1 MDKRKNSLAAR
12 RSSLWLGLLLIIA
25 LVALSYSGL
34 IEDSAEKTHQ
44 RMLTRALVTFGA
56 ARSLNGIISVVQE
69 TEVALQPAGVGV
81 TLAPGQ
87 FLDPVNDLIERFSWV
102 MLASAASLGI
112 QRLLLEISLW
122 PWMTLVLILSGAAW
136 LAVRTGS
143 LAVGPRALAGRVLL
157 LAIFLRFA
165 VPCVMLASDLV
176 YQVFLDPVY
185 TEASAGLGRAQS
197 ELARLHEQTRSDS
210 EAETGGG
217 LSSWWGRTTDH
228 LRIGERIDDYQALF
242 TRLAENVVQLV
253 AVFVLQ
259 TVLLP
264 LIFLWTLLRLWR
276 QLWRRPAEPV

>member
-1 MDKRKNSLAAR
+1 MDKRKSSSAAR
-12 RSSLWLGLLLIIA
+12 RSSLWLGLLLIVT

-34 IEDSAEKTHQ
+34 IEDSAEQQHQ

-87 FLDPVNDLIERFSWV
+87 ILDPVNDLIERFSWV

-122 PWMTLVLILSGAAW
+122 SWMTLVLVLAGAVW
-136 LAVRTGS
+136 LAVRSGS
-143 LAVGPRALAGRVLL
+143 SGVGPRALAGRVLL

-185 TEASAGLGRAQS
+185 TEASAELGRAQS
-197 ELARLHEQTRSDS
+197 ELARLHEQIRSDG
-210 EAETGGG
+210 EAGNGGG
-217 LSSWWGRTTDH
+217 LSTWWGRTTDH
-228 LRIGERIDDYQALF
+228 LRIGDRIADYRALF
-242 TRLAENVVQLV
+242 ARLAENVVQLV

-264 LIFLWTLLRLWR
+264 LIFLWALLRLWR
-276 QLWRRPAEPV
+276 QLWQRPAEAV

>member
-1 MDKRKNSLAAR
+1 MEKLKSSLAAR
-12 RSSLWLGLLLIIA
+12 RSSLWLGVLLVVTLIG
-25 LVALSYSGL
+25 LSYSGL
-34 IEDSAEKTHQ
+34 IEDSAEQQHQ

-87 FLDPVNDLIERFSWV
+87 ILDPVNDLIERFSWV

-122 PWMTLVLILSGAAW
+122 PWMTLVLILAGIAW
-136 LAVRTGS
+136 LVVRTGS
-143 LAVGPRALAGRVLL
+143 SAVGPRALAGRVLL

-165 VPCVMLASDLV
+165 VPFVMLASDLV

-185 TEASAGLGRAQS
+185 TEASAELGRAQS
-197 ELARLHEQTRSDS
+197 ELALLHEQVRSDR
-210 EAETGGG
+210 EEENGGG

-228 LRIGERIDDYQALF
+228 LRIGERISSYQALF
-242 TRLAENVVQLV
+242 ARLAENVVQLV

-259 TVLLP
+259 TILLP
-264 LIFLWTLLRLWR
+264 LIFLWALLRLWR
-276 QLWRRPAEPV
+276 QLWRWRIEPV

>member
-1 MDKRKNSLAAR
+1 MEKLKSSLAAR
-12 RSSLWLGLLLIIA
+12 RSSLWLGVLLVVTLIG
-25 LVALSYSGL
+25 LSYSGL
-34 IEDSAEKTHQ
+34 IEDSAEQQHQ

-87 FLDPVNDLIERFSWV
+87 ILDPVNDLIERFSWV

-122 PWMTLVLILSGAAW
+122 PWMTLVLILAGIAW
-136 LAVRTGS
+136 LVVRTGS
-143 LAVGPRALAGRVLL
+143 SAVGPRALAGRVLL

-185 TEASAGLGRAQS
+185 TEASAELGRAQS
-197 ELARLHEQTRSDS
+197 ELALLHEQARSDR
-210 EAETGGG
+210 EEENGGG

-228 LRIGERIDDYQALF
+228 LRIGERISDYQALF
-242 TRLAENVVQLV
+242 ARLAENVVQLV

-264 LIFLWTLLRLWR
+264 LIFLWALLRLWR
-276 QLWRRPAEPV
+276 QFWRRPAELV

>member
-1 MDKRKNSLAAR
+1 MEKLKSSLAAR
-12 RSSLWLGLLLIIA
+12 RSSLWLGVLLVVTLIG
-25 LVALSYSGL
+25 LSYSGL
-34 IEDSAEKTHQ
+34 IEDSAEQQHQ

-87 FLDPVNDLIERFSWV
+87 ILDPVNDLIERFSWV

-122 PWMTLVLILSGAAW
+122 PWMTLVLILAGIVW
-136 LAVRTGS
+136 LAVRNGS
-143 LAVGPRALAGRVLL
+143 SAVGPRALAGRVLL

-185 TEASAGLGRAQS
+185 TEASAELGRAQS
-197 ELARLHEQTRSDS
+197 ELALLHEQARSDR
-210 EAETGGG
+210 EEENGGG

-228 LRIGERIDDYQALF
+228 LRIGERISDYQALF
-242 TRLAENVVQLV
+242 ARLAENVVQLV

-259 TVLLP
+259 TILLP
-264 LIFLWTLLRLWR
+264 LIFLWALLRLWR
-276 QLWRRPAEPV
+276 QFWRRPAELV